1 MHQHLNIINI
11 ENRDKSKEKN
21 KMRKQLKKIAAALTA
36 TGLLFSLAG
45 CGGGSTATP
54 TTSVSANTT
63 EAASESQGIVAGKS
77 GSSTMNTGLLV
88 PTADTR
94 VIQLGHCNPS
104 NDQDQYTYFGR
115 QLNDH
120 LMELSDGKFGIEVVG
135 DSQLGGERDLFEGL
149 SMGTVDAAIITNLA
163 FTSSIPQT
171 AALELPFLYDDEE
184 QGYTTFNDPEILGYL
199 QEIFYND
206 WNIHA
211 SNYIESGFRK
221 SMLATK
227 EYQNIDS
234 FKGLKIRVPE
244 SPIYLDVFNA
254 IGASPTTMAFSEC
267 YTAIQQGVVD
277 GLEIPV
283 SGIYSAKYY
292 EICKS
297 MVETNHIYVAG
308 AICFSR
314 SFWDSL
320 SEEEQKWFDEAAK
333 LAGEDEKTFVRST
346 EQQKIEEMGKVC
358 NIIQP
363 SEEDVQ
369 AFRDAMAPVYE
380 KYKATIGEEFYN
392 KVMTHLG
399 RQ

>member
-1 MHQHLNIINI
+1 M
-11 ENRDKSKEKN
+11 K
-21 KMRKQLKKIAAALTA
+21 LKKLAAMV
-36 TGLLFSLAG
+36 LASAMILNLAA
-45 CGGGSTATP
+45 CGGGSG
-54 TTSVSANTT
+54 SSSGGT
-63 EAASESQGIVAGKS
+63 EAKTEAKTEAEGGKDGSATGIVASTS
-77 GSSTMNTGLLV
+77 GSATMNTGQIV

-120 LMELSDGKFGIEVVG
+120 LMTLSDGKFGIEVCG

-149 SMGTVDAAIITNLA
+149 TMGTIDAAIITNLA
-163 FTSSIPQT
+163 FTSSIPET
-171 AALELPFLYDDEE
+171 NALELPFLYDDED

-199 QEIFYND
+199 DKVFYD
-206 WNIHA
+206 QWNIH
-211 SNYIESGFRK
+211 SPVYIESGFRK
-221 SMLATK
+221 TMIASK
-227 EYQNIDS
+227 EYENIDS

-244 SPIYLDVFNA
+244 SPMYIDVFNA

-267 YTAIQQGVVD
+267 YTAIQQGTVD

-292 EICKS
+292 EICKT

-314 SFWDSL
+314 SLWDSL
-320 SEEEQKWFDEAAK
+320 TEEEQGWFDEAAR
-333 LAGEDEKTFVRST
+333 LAGEDEKEFVRTT
-346 EQQKIEEMGKVC
+346 EQAKKDEMGQVC

-363 SEEDVQ
+363 TEEDVQ

-380 KYKATIGEEFYN
+380 KYEGTIGEEFY
-392 KVMTHLG
+392 KMVMDHLG
-399 RQ
+399 R

>member
-1 MHQHLNIINI
+1 MKKAKKMAAVLLAAGMAMNLAACGG
-11 ENRDKSKEKN
+11 SKPAETT
-21 KMRKQLKKIAAALTA
+21 AAAPAETKA
-36 TGLLFSLAG
+36 EET
-45 CGGGSTATP
+45 
-54 TTSVSANTT
+54 
-63 EAASESQGIVAGKS
+63 QGIVAGSS
-77 GSSTMNTGLLV
+77 GSKTMNTGKLV

-94 VIQLGHCNPS
+94 VIQLGHCNPG

-149 SMGTVDAAIITNLA
+149 TMGTIDAAIITNLA
-163 FTSSIPQT
+163 FTSSIT
-171 AALELPFLYDDEE
+171 ETNALELPFLYDDEE
-184 QGYTTFNDPEILGYL
+184 QGFTTFNDPEILGYL
-199 QEIFYND
+199 QNIFWEK
-206 WNIHA
+206 WNIH
-211 SNYIESGFRK
+211 SPVYIESGFRK
-221 SMLATK
+221 TMLAKK
-227 EYQNIDS
+227 EFHSIDD

-244 SPIYLDVFNA
+244 SPMYLDVFNA

-292 EICKS
+292 EICDS

-308 AICFSR
+308 AICFSK
-314 SFWDSL
+314 SLWESL
-320 SEEEQKWFDEAAK
+320 SDEEQGWFDEAAR
-333 LAGEDEKTFVRST
+333 LAGQDEKEFVRST
-346 EQQKIEEMGKVC
+346 EEAKIKEMGQTC
-358 NIIQP
+358 NIVQP
-363 SEEDVQ
+363 SDEDKQ

-380 KYKATIGEEFYN
+380 KYKDTIGEEFYN
-392 KVMTHLG
+392 MVMGHLG